1 MISQKLLRN
10 IAYKNKLFERSMSM
24 RIIKLHD
31 VKKIT
36 TFSISTIYRLASQG
50 KFPKPI
56 KLAERSSGWIEHE
69 VLDYLD
75 NRIAQ
80 REDVQLVTE
89 PIESEDKG

>member
-1 MISQKLLRN
+1 LL
-10 IAYKNKLFERSMSM
+10 YKNFEMERSMAM
-24 RIIKLHD
+24 KIIKLHD
-31 VKKIT
+31 VKKLT

-50 KFPKPI
+50 KFPKPV
-56 KLAERSSGWIEHE
+56 KLAERSSGWIEQE

-89 PIESEDKG
+89 PIDSEVQSC